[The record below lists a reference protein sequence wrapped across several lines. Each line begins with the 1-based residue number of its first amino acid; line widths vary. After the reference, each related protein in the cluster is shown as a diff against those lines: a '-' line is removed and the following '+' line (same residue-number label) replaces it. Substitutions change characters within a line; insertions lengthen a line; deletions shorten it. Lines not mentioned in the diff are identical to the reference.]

1 MQRLAPIA
9 VRADEGVDVREE
21 HEMRRDGRA
30 VPQRVADLR
39 EQAHRAV
46 RLEVVVYGE
55 RGRRGDEREMHDV
68 AGACTGLAVDV
79 EGARVQ
85 RGPRCRGERMRSVR
99 HRGQPIGCKPSL
111 FAACA

>member
-46 RLEVVVYGE
+46 RLEVVV
-55 RGRRGDEREMHDV
+55 
-68 AGACTGLAVDV
+68 
-79 EGARVQ
+79 
-85 RGPRCRGERMRSVR
+85 RGERRRAR
-99 HRGQPIGCKPSL
+99 HEGEVHDVLRARAELGVEIWGRGLS
-111 FAACA
+111 